1 MTQILPT
8 NYYLKRYR
16 IKDTD
21 LCSKCDTERDTVLH
35 NMWLC
40 PVLVPYIEKII
51 NFLKNECNV
60 NEDITLVSY
69 FFGFDNNPGLNH
81 ILIELKKFIF
91 YGWDINVNLRT
102 FCERFENKIRNL
114 IIKEKHVMI
123 KKGKFEPFSEKWK
136 NFTNIYDYFGPDL
149 EIVC

>member
-1 MTQILPT
+1 MIKNGVSFAQACSQSTFDRVFQYKIMTQILPT

-35 NMWLC
+35 NLWLC

-60 NEDITLVSY
+60 NEDIT
-69 FFGFDNNPGLNH
+69 
-81 ILIELKKFIF
+81 
-91 YGWDINVNLRT
+91 
-102 FCERFENKIRNL
+102 
-114 IIKEKHVMI
+114 
-123 KKGKFEPFSEKWK
+123 KWK
-136 NFTNIYDYFGPDL
+136 IFKNNYDYFGPDL